1 MNVIREVQHIRGKFI
16 STIFTVPEKDSN
28 EQRVILN
35 LKELNKFIAYHHLK
49 METFKAASKLAK
61 PNSMIMASVD
71 LRHAYYSVRIHEQDR
86 NFFRFI
92 WEVKV

>member
-35 LKELNKFIAYHHLK
+35 LKELNKFIVYHHFK
-49 METFKAASKLAK
+49 METFEASLKLVK
-61 PNSMIMASVD
+61 PNFMMASVD

-86 NFFRFI
+86 TFLRFI
-92 WEVKV
+92 WEGKV